1 MAARALEE
9 AGIPTVIMGCARD
22 IVEHVGVP
30 RFFFS
35 DFPLGHSA
43 GKPHDEDS
51 QMQTLKDALNLLESA
66 NQPRTTAESNQLWSA
81 EASWRDDFLN
91 IEHLS
96 AEEIKTLR
104 EDYKKQREA
113 SAKSK
118 GTVSE

>member
-30 RFFFS
+30 RFYFS

-51 QMQTLKDALNLLESA
+51 QMQTLKDALKLLETA
-66 NQPRTTAESNQLWSA
+66 TQPRTTVESNQVWSQD
-81 EASWRDDFLN
+81 ASWKNDFLN
-91 IEHLS
+91 IERLS
-96 AEEIKTLR
+96 PMEINALR
-104 EDYKKQREA
+104 ENYKKQREA
-113 SAKSK
+113 AAMLKNSAKD
-118 GTVSE
+118 

>member
-30 RFFFS
+30 RFYFS

-51 QMQTLKDALNLLESA
+51 QMQTLKDALKLLETA
-66 NQPRTTAESNQLWSA
+66 TQPRTTVESNQVWSQD
-81 EASWRDDFLN
+81 ASWKNDFLN
-91 IEHLS
+91 IERLS
-96 AEEIKTLR
+96 PMEVNALR
-104 EDYKKQREA
+104 ENYKKQREA
-113 SAKSK
+113 AAMLKNSAKD
-118 GTVSE
+118 

>member
-1 MAARALEE
+1 
-9 AGIPTVIMGCARD
+9 MGCARD

-51 QMQTLKDALNLLESA
+51 QMLTLKDALKLLESA
-66 NQPRTTAESNQLWSA
+66 NQPRTTVESNQLWSA

-113 SAKSK
+113 SAKLK
-118 GTVSE
+118 GTASE